1 MFVWR
6 ERTVDKFY
14 LRRTSPMT
22 RVPIR
27 KTQENP
33 DLPVLAAFIRLVS
46 RIARLSQFE
55 DPASICEHGG
65 E

>member
-1 MFVWR
+1 
-6 ERTVDKFY
+6 
-14 LRRTSPMT
+14 MT

-55 DPASICEHGG
+55 DPVSICEHGG

>member
-1 MFVWR
+1 
-6 ERTVDKFY
+6 
-14 LRRTSPMT
+14 MT